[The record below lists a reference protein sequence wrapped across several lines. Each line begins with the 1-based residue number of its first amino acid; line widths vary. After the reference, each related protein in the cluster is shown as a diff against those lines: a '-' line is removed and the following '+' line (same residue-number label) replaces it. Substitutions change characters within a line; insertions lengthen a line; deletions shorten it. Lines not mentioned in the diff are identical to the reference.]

1 MERRT
6 RPRWFN
12 LRVVSVLV
20 VVGLLIFDLL
30 VRRYW
35 FVSLVQGVLVI
46 GIIVTSV
53 LDLRDLRHRDRF

>member
-20 VVGLLIFDLL
+20 VVGLLVFDLL

-35 FVSLVQGVLVI
+35 FVSLVQAVLVI

>member
-35 FVSLVQGVLVI
+35 FVGLVQAVLVI
-46 GIIVTSV
+46 GIIATSV

>member
-6 RPRWFN
+6 KPRWFN
-12 LRVVSVLV
+12 LRVVFAV
-20 VVGLLIFDLL
+20 VVVALLCFDLL

-35 FVSLVQGVLVI
+35 FVSLVQVVLVV

-53 LDLRDLRHRDRF
+53 LDLRDMGHRHRS

>member
-12 LRVVSVLV
+12 LRVVSVVV
-20 VVGLLIFDLL
+20 VVGLLVFDLL

-35 FVSLVQGVLVI
+35 FVSLVQAVLVI

-53 LDLRDLRHRDRF
+53 LDLRGMRHRDRS